1 MNRERGFSLLE
12 VIIAVALV
20 GIVAVAIYAGLAT
33 ASKTAITTD
42 ERATA
47 ESLARSQME
56 EMKKLAYRKV
66 NLTTG
71 EATYT
76 DAKITLSGYVIK
88 SINSAGVWDNST
100 DIIGIAWN
108 STTGNPVPTP
118 IPVTTD
124 VGLQKI
130 KLRIYHNSKPLF
142 TLEDYKVDR

>member
-56 EMKKLAYRKV
+56 EMKKVSYK
-66 NLTTG
+66 TTSGG

-76 DAKITLSGYVIK
+76 DAKITLPGYEIRSIK
-88 SINSAGVWDNST
+88 WDGTSE
-100 DIIGIAWN
+100 DITPNIIAVAWN
-108 STTGNPVPTP
+108 NTASPPGPQMDDT
-118 IPVTTD
+118 
-124 VGLQKI
+124 GLQRI
-130 KLRIYHNSKPLF
+130 KLAVYHRTKLLF
-142 TLEDYKVDR
+142 ILEDYKVDR